1 MNEPVTFGRWMKRL
15 RAELDLT
22 QERLGEQVG
31 CAAQTIRSF
40 ESGIRRP
47 SRELAERLADALDVS
62 PEQRAGFVRL
72 ARTPL
77 APSPAYLYDHADAA
91 PSPSSAA
98 RRTALPV
105 APTPLI
111 GRESER
117 ADLARRLQDPAC
129 RLVTLVGPGGIG
141 KSRLAL
147 QIAGELAPAFADGAA
162 FVALAPVAAAETV
175 PAAIAEALDLSLA
188 SGNAPSDQLLAT
200 LRERE
205 LLLVL
210 DNLEHLLDATPL
222 FAAILQQAPG
232 VRLLGT
238 SRERLRLQ
246 SEWAVELGGLSLPR
260 GHSSADIERSDA
272 AQLFLE
278 RARQVAGGLALTPA
292 NQADVARICRLLE
305 GAPLAIELAATWARA
320 LSCAEIGDEIAR
332 NLDFLTHTDRDAP
345 PRHQSMRVVIDYS
358 WRLLTADEQHV
369 LARLSTFRGGCRRA
383 AAEAVASE
391 LKIENGKLRIDGP
404 PTLNSQFSI
413 LHLLA
418 ALIDKSLLRRM
429 ADADGTPRYTMHELV
444 RQYAAARLAEQAG
457 EPARTQERHAAYYA
471 ALLHARLPALR
482 GAGRPAAW
490 AEISPD
496 MDNVRQAWEWAV
508 TNVRPHLIH
517 QMARSLR
524 SIYEDAGWLREG
536 MAAFAHAVRALRAEV
551 PHPPTPSP
559 TPGRGGEDAPTPG
572 RGGEDAPTP
581 GRGGEPAPFPRRWET
596 DVARGAGWSEDAV
609 AGAPLES
616 LVALGETLSH
626 QGYFASRCGWFA
638 DACDLLQES
647 LALLRQAEDEPLIV
661 ETLYYLGLATYQIGG
676 YAEARAL
683 LDDCRA
689 HCATR
694 GDSAYLHGLATHVLG
709 LVASAQGAYAEAVRV
724 LGDGLIEWRASAS
737 PRVITCGLSCY
748 SLALLGTGDT
758 AAARAALQE
767 CLQISSA
774 NRDRWSVGFALLQ
787 LGRVALAQG
796 ETAEARYLC
805 AESIEVFRELGD
817 RWSLGLSLIAVGQVA
832 DADADPRAAR
842 RAYLEAAQL
851 ARDTGLIPI
860 ALDAALGMAGLL
872 ARAGRADAAL
882 EPLALV
888 CAHPATDT
896 QTRGRA
902 EKLRAELAARR
913 PARGAPAQAR
923 PLDVLLIEIERH
935 LTGLESIAPLD
946 EPPESASARQAPAGG
961 GVYIPATGETLTPRE
976 VEVLRLL
983 AAGASNSQIA
993 ERLVISLHTVKT
1005 HVAHILAKLN
1015 VASRAEAMLRARDL
1029 GIL

>member
-47 SRELAERLADALDVS
+47 SRELAERLADALDVQ
-62 PEQRAGFVRL
+62 PAQRIGFVRL

-77 APSPAYLYDHADAA
+77 APSPADLYDHAD
-91 PSPSSAA
+91 SIPSSVGAT
-98 RRTALPV
+98 RRAALPA

-111 GRESER
+111 GREAER
-117 ADLARRLQDPAC
+117 ADLARRLRDPAC
-129 RLVTLVGPGGIG
+129 RLITLVGPGGIG

-147 QIAGELAPAFADGAA
+147 QVAGELAPAFADGAA

-210 DNLEHLLDATPL
+210 DNLEHLLDAIPL

-260 GHSSADIERSDA
+260 GHTTADIERSDA
-272 AQLFLE
+272 GRLFIE
-278 RARQVAGGLALTPA
+278 RASQVAGGFALTPA
-292 NQADVARICRLLE
+292 NRADVARICRLLD
-305 GAPLAIELAATWARA
+305 GAPLAIELAATWVRA
-320 LSCAEIGDEIAR
+320 LSCAEIADEIAR
-332 NLDFLTHTDRDAP
+332 NLDFLAHADRDAP
-345 PRHQSMRVVIDYS
+345 PRHQSMRAVIDYS
-358 WRLLTADEQHV
+358 WQLLTADERQV
-369 LARLSTFRGGCRRA
+369 LARLSIFRGGCRRA
-383 AAEAVASE
+383 AAEAICDEDKRQKVKGNNE
-391 LKIENGKLRIDGP
+391 DGNQP
-404 PTLNSQFSI
+404 LLPFTFS
-413 LHLLA
+413 LLPLLA
-418 ALIDKSLLRRM
+418 SLIDKSLLRRT
-429 ADADGTPRYTMHELV
+429 ADADGTPRYMMHELV
-444 RQYAAARLAEQAG
+444 RQYATARLSDLAG
-457 EPARTQERHAAYYA
+457 EPAQTQEQHAAYYA
-471 ALLHARLPALR
+471 GLLHARLSALR
-482 GAGRPAAW
+482 GPERPAAW

-496 MDNVRQAWEWAV
+496 MDNVRLAWEWAIA
-508 TNVRPHLIH
+508 NARPDLLH

-536 MAAFAHAVRALRAEV
+536 MAAFAHAVQALRAAN

-559 TPGRGGEDAPTPG
+559 TPGRGGAPV
-572 RGGEDAPTP
+572 
-581 GRGGEPAPFPRRWET
+581 PRP
-596 DVARGAGWSEDAV
+596 
-609 AGAPLES
+609 AGAAVQAPPPEGQGMGDAEGESTLE
-616 LVALGETLSH
+616 LLLLGALGEALSH

-647 LALLRQAEDEPLIV
+647 LVLLQHTEDEPLIV
-661 ETLYYLGLATYQIGG
+661 ETLYCLGLATYQIGG
-676 YAEARAL
+676 YDEARGL
-683 LDDCRA
+683 LEQCRTL
-689 HCATR
+689 CGTR
-694 GDSAYLHGLATHVLG
+694 GDSIYLHGLATHVLG
-709 LVASAQGAYAEAVRV
+709 LVDSAQGAYAKAAR
-724 LGDGLIEWRASAS
+724 LLSDGLVEWRASAS

-748 SLALLGTGDT
+748 SVALLGQGEV

-787 LGRVALAQG
+787 LGCVALAQG

-817 RWSLGLSLIAVGQVA
+817 CWSLGLSLIAAAQVA

-851 ARDTGLIPI
+851 ARDTSLVPI
-860 ALDAALGMAGLL
+860 ALDAALGIAALL
-872 ARAGRADAAL
+872 ARAGRTNAAL
-882 EPLALV
+882 ELLAQIR
-888 CAHPATDT
+888 AHAATDH
-896 QTRGRA
+896 QTRVRAGTLFSQLTGRDPSTA
-902 EKLRAELAARR
+902 PQLA
-913 PARGAPAQAR
+913 PSR
-923 PLDVLLIEIERH
+923 PLDELLAENER
-935 LTGLESIAPLD
+935 LLAGLESFSPTPIHLTSSGD
-946 EPPESASARQAPAGG
+946 SQALTGS
-961 GVYIPATGETLTPRE
+961 GVYIPMTGETLTPRE
-976 VEVLRLL
+976 VDVLRLL
-983 AAGASNSQIA
+983 ANGASNPQIA

-1005 HVAHILAKLN
+1005 HVAHILAKLS
-1015 VASRAEAMLRARDL
+1015 VTSRAEAMLRAREL

>member
-1 MNEPVTFGRWMKRL
+1 MNEPLTFGRWMKRL

-22 QERLGEQVG
+22 QDRLGEQVG
-31 CAAQTIRSF
+31 CAGQTIRSF

-62 PEQRAGFVRL
+62 PVQRTGFVRL

-77 APSPAYLYDHADAA
+77 APSPADLYDQADSA
-91 PSPSSAA
+91 PSPSITAT
-98 RRTALPV
+98 RRAALPT

-111 GRESER
+111 GREAER
-117 ADLARRLQDPAC
+117 ADLARRLRDPAC

-260 GHSSADIERSDA
+260 GHTSADLERSDA
-272 AQLFLE
+272 TRLFVE
-278 RARQVAGGLALTPA
+278 RASQVAGGFELTPA
-292 NQADVARICRLLE
+292 NRADVARICHLLD
-305 GAPLAIELAATWARA
+305 GAPLAIELAATWVRA
-320 LSCAEIGDEIAR
+320 LSCAEIADEIAR
-332 NLDFLTHTDRDAP
+332 NLDFLAHADRDAP
-345 PRHQSMRVVIDYS
+345 LRHQSMRAVIDYS
-358 WRLLTADEQHV
+358 WQLLTADEQQV
-369 LARLSTFRGGCRRA
+369 LARLSVFRGGCRRA
-383 AAEAVASE
+383 AAEAVASV
-391 LKIENGKLRIDGP
+391 LKIDSSP
-404 PTLNSQFSI
+404 ALNAQFSI
-413 LHLLA
+413 LNLLA
-418 ALIDKSLLRRM
+418 SLIDKSLLRRTV
-429 ADADGTPRYTMHELV
+429 DADGTPRYVMHELV
-444 RQYAAARLAEQAG
+444 RQYAAVRVTEQPG
-457 EPARTQERHAAYYA
+457 EPAQTHERHAAYYA
-471 ALLHARLPALR
+471 ALLHARLSALR
-482 GAGRPAAW
+482 GVGRPAAW
-490 AEISPD
+490 AEISSD
-496 MDNVRQAWEWAV
+496 MDNVRLAWEWAV
-508 TNVRPHLIH
+508 TSVRPDLLH

-536 MAAFAHAVRALRAEV
+536 MAAFAHAVRALRAAIA
-551 PHPPTPSP
+551 HPPPLAPTPSI
-559 TPGRGGEDAPTPG
+559 
-572 RGGEDAPTP
+572 
-581 GRGGEPAPFPRRWET
+581 GGEPDRL
-596 DVARGAGWSEDAV
+596 G
-609 AGAPLES
+609 
-616 LVALGETLSH
+616 ALGEALSH

-638 DACDLLQES
+638 DAYDLLQES
-647 LALLRQAEDEPLIV
+647 LALLHQAEDELLIV
-661 ETLYYLGLATYQIGG
+661 ETLYDLGLATYQIGK
-676 YAEARAL
+676 YAEARTL
-683 LDDCRA
+683 LDQCRA
-689 HCATR
+689 LCQTG

-709 LVASAQGAYAEAVRV
+709 LVDSAQGAYAKAAKL
-724 LGDGLIEWRASAS
+724 LGDGLVEWRANAS

-748 SLALLGTGDT
+748 SVALLGQGEA
-758 AAARAALQE
+758 AAARTALQE

-787 LGRVALAQG
+787 LGRVALRQG

-817 RWSLGLSLIAVGQVA
+817 RWSLGLSLIAAAQVA

-842 RAYLEAAQL
+842 RGYLEAAHL
-851 ARDTGLIPI
+851 ARDTNLIPI
-860 ALDAALGMAGLL
+860 ALDAALGFAILL
-872 ARAGRADAAL
+872 GRAGRTDAAL
-882 EPLALV
+882 ELLAEV
-888 CAHPATDT
+888 RANQATDY

-902 EKLRAELAARR
+902 EALWAAL
-913 PARGAPAQAR
+913 PARTASQTTPTR
-923 PLDVLLIEIERH
+923 SLDTLLAENER
-935 LTGLESIAPLD
+935 LLAGLESFIAA
-946 EPPESASARQAPAGG
+946 PPQVESTGNSQAPTGS
-961 GVYIPATGETLTPRE
+961 GVYIPKTGETLTPRE
-976 VEVLRLL
+976 VDVLRLL
-983 AAGASNSQIA
+983 ANGASNPQIA

-1005 HVAHILAKLN
+1005 HVAHILAKLG
-1015 VASRAEAMLRARDL
+1015 VASRAEAMLRAREL
-1029 GIL
+1029 NLL

>member
-1 MNEPVTFGRWMKRL
+1 MNEPLTFGRWMKRL

-31 CAAQTIRSF
+31 CAGQTIRSF

-62 PEQRAGFVRL
+62 PVQRTGFVRL

-77 APSPAYLYDHADAA
+77 APSPADLYDQADSA
-91 PSPSSAA
+91 PSSVAVT
-98 RRTALPV
+98 RRAALPA

-111 GRESER
+111 GREAER
-117 ADLARRLQDPAC
+117 ADLARRLRDPAC

-147 QIAGELAPAFADGAA
+147 QVAGELAPAFADGAA

-246 SEWAVELGGLSLPR
+246 SEWAVELSGLSLPR
-260 GHSSADIERSDA
+260 GHTSADFERSDA
-272 AQLFLE
+272 ARLFVE
-278 RARQVAGGLALTPA
+278 RASQVAGGFTLTPA
-292 NQADVARICRLLE
+292 NRADVARICHLLD
-305 GAPLAIELAATWARA
+305 GAPLAIELAATWVRA
-320 LSCAEIGDEIAR
+320 LSCAEIADEIAR
-332 NLDFLTHTDRDAP
+332 NLDFLAHADRDAP
-345 PRHQSMRVVIDYS
+345 QRHQSMRAVIDYS
-358 WRLLTADEQHV
+358 WQLLTADEQQV
-369 LARLSTFRGGCRRA
+369 LARLSVFRGGCRRA

-391 LKIENGKLRIDGP
+391 LRIENEKLGIDGSAI
-404 PTLNSQFSI
+404 LNSQFSI

-418 ALIDKSLLRRM
+418 SLIDKSLLRRTV
-429 ADADGTPRYTMHELV
+429 DADGTPRYVMHELV
-444 RQYAAARLAEQAG
+444 RQYAAVRLSDLTA
-457 EPARTQERHAAYYA
+457 EPAQTQERHAAYYA
-471 ALLHARLPALR
+471 ALLHARLSALR
-482 GAGRPAAW
+482 GVGRPAAW
-490 AEISPD
+490 AEISSD
-496 MDNVRQAWEWAV
+496 MDNVRLAWEWAV
-508 TNVRPHLIH
+508 TSARPDLLH

-536 MAAFAHAVRALRAEV
+536 MAAFAHAVRALRATIAY
-551 PHPPTPSP
+551 PPPPTA
-559 TPGRGGEDAPTPG
+559 GIGGELDRFG
-572 RGGEDAPTP
+572 
-581 GRGGEPAPFPRRWET
+581 
-596 DVARGAGWSEDAV
+596 
-609 AGAPLES
+609 
-616 LVALGETLSH
+616 ALGEALSH

-638 DACDLLQES
+638 DAYDLLQES
-647 LALLRQAEDEPLIV
+647 LALLHQAEDELLIV
-661 ETLYYLGLATYQIGG
+661 ETLYDLGLATYQIGK

-683 LDDCRA
+683 LDQCRA
-689 HCATR
+689 LCQVR

-709 LVASAQGAYAEAVRV
+709 LVDSAQGAYAKAAKL
-724 LGDGLIEWRASAS
+724 LGDGLVEWRASAS

-748 SLALLGTGDT
+748 SVALLGQGEA

-787 LGRVALAQG
+787 LGRVALRQG

-817 RWSLGLSLIAVGQVA
+817 RWSLGLSLIAAAQVA
-832 DADADPRAAR
+832 DADADPRGAR

-851 ARDTGLIPI
+851 ARDTSLIPI
-860 ALDAALGMAGLL
+860 ALDAALGFAVLL
-872 ARAGRADAAL
+872 GRAGRTEAAVELLAEVRAHEAADY
-882 EPLALV
+882 
-888 CAHPATDT
+888 

-902 EKLRAELAARR
+902 EALWAALPTHTTSPIPMRSLDILLAENERLLA
-913 PARGAPAQAR
+913 
-923 PLDVLLIEIERH
+923 
-935 LTGLESIAPLD
+935 GLESFIAA
-946 EPPESASARQAPAGG
+946 PPQVESTGNSQAPTGS
-961 GVYIPATGETLTPRE
+961 GVYIPMTGETLTPRE
-976 VEVLRLL
+976 VDVLRLL
-983 AAGASNSQIA
+983 ANGASNPQIA

-1005 HVAHILAKLN
+1005 HVAHILAKLG
-1015 VASRAEAMLRARDL
+1015 VASRAEAMLRAREL
-1029 GIL
+1029 NVR